1 MEAVLNCED
10 FTPMN
15 VMLEALKPIEL
26 DYTNL
31 NDELD
36 IDYNQE

>member
-1 MEAVLNCED
+1 MEAVLNAED
-10 FTPMN
+10 FSPIS

-31 NDELD
+31 PEHFKYRRE
-36 IDYNQE
+36 I